1 LWVASVDTRSAQRDE
16 HLRSADFFDAEK
28 WPEIVFRS
36 TRIEEVSENA
46 LVVFGELAIRD
57 VTKQITVPI
66 SFTGAH
72 RDAFGALRAGF
83 EGTRRLDRREYGLE
97 WNMPLDAGGLLVSE
111 KITLEFEISAVK
123 REENAEQAA

>member
-1 LWVASVDTRSAQRDE
+1 MWVASVDTRSAQRDE

-46 LVVFGELAIRD
+46 LVVFGELTIRD

-111 KITLEFEISAVK
+111 
-123 REENAEQAA
+123 NAEQAA